1 MKNIVETKV
10 GEVDII
16 DGLSVQAV
24 KSDIVDGIK
33 CRKCALYTYTT
44 CYDVKCLSNER
55 KDNNNIIYVLH
66 S

>member
-16 DGLSVQAV
+16 DGLSVQAI
-24 KSDIVDGIK
+24 KSDIVDSIK
-33 CRKCALYTYTT
+33 CRKCALYTHTT

-55 KDNNNIIYVLH
+55 KR
-66 S
+66 